1 MDFMD
6 TTTADILKN
15 MKVKRVIS
23 GHQPHTDSP
32 WIMKMKDQDIT
43 VITTDTS
50 YSQFG
55 AKTLYNDKTLKEVV
69 NNRGDDC
76 WSEVR
81 IFKDGHTEVQGKTAK
96 SVKFNLEA
104 RD

>member
-50 YSQFG
+50 
-55 AKTLYNDKTLKEVV
+55 
-69 NNRGDDC
+69 
-76 WSEVR
+76 
-81 IFKDGHTEVQGKTAK
+81 
-96 SVKFNLEA
+96 
-104 RD
+104 